1 MPYDSIGVKES
12 TPLSVSRSV
21 LASDYLRI
29 SEGFFRL
36 NRSLVFPDGI
46 NVADASELVKENA
59 VLASDALLYDS
70 ISYKGTIQVNAL
82 DKLVADYI
90 SYTKTYSPILFTLLA
105 YRVRP
110 RYLTLLISDYN
121 IIKDSESYIKMNV
134 VSVSDR
140 IVYDSIISSKATQI
154 NIVDKLIAD
163 TLYAKNE
170 TLLVSDRIA
179 YDSIDYNKAVQVR
192 ASDSLFYDSTSYAK
206 TYSPILFTMLAYRVR
221 PRYLTLSIP
230 DYFIIKDGGSYIK
243 IESVLI
249 PDYKNIYDNIATKNA
264 TLLVL
269 DYILIKDYFDL
280 IKSNNIIVSDS
291 IFYDNIL
298 TKNIALSVSDYKT
311 VSDYGITLSTKQIS
325 VSDYFIIKDS
335 GSYVKIKVVSV
346 SDYNIGYDYRPLA
359 VNRSIVVNDYKT
371 IYDKIIAT
379 KPKTLSAYDKM
390 GYDYVPSMNLSS
402 VHFMSIYPN
411 PSTFSILVSD
421 YGVFYDTATA
431 RRQYKPVV
439 VLDVI
444 GVKDGVSIAKR
455 SVVAYDKLVADS
467 VALNKV

>member
-59 VLASDALLYDS
+59 VLTSDALLYDS
-70 ISYKGTIQVNAL
+70 ISYKGAIQVNAL

-90 SYTKTYSPILFTLLA
+90 SYAKTYSPILFTLLT
-105 YRVRP
+105 RKV
-110 RYLTLLISDYN
+110 
-121 IIKDSESYIKMNV
+121 K
-134 VSVSDR
+134 
-140 IVYDSIISSKATQI
+140 
-154 NIVDKLIAD
+154 
-163 TLYAKNE
+163 
-170 TLLVSDRIA
+170 
-179 YDSIDYNKAVQVR
+179 
-192 ASDSLFYDSTSYAK
+192 
-206 TYSPILFTMLAYRVR
+206 
-221 PRYLTLSIP
+221 PRYLTLSI
-230 DYFIIKDGGSYIK
+230 
-243 IESVLI
+243 
-249 PDYKNIYDNIATKNA
+249 
-264 TLLVL
+264 
-269 DYILIKDYFDL
+269 
-280 IKSNNIIVSDS
+280 
-291 IFYDNIL
+291 
-298 TKNIALSVSDYKT
+298 
-311 VSDYGITLSTKQIS
+311 
-325 VSDYFIIKDS
+325 SDYFIIKDS
-335 GSYVKIKVVSV
+335 GSFIKIKSVVVSDSILYDNMAYTRTYSPILFTILSRRVKPRYLTLSILDYIQLKDSGSYIKIKVVSV

-359 VNRSIVVNDYKT
+359 VNRSIVVNDYKM

-390 GYDYVPSMNLSS
+390 GYDYVPSMNPSN

-431 RRQYKPVV
+431 RRPYKPVV

-455 SVVAYDKLVADS
+455 SVVAYDKIVADS

>member
-29 SEGFFRL
+29 SESFFRL

-59 VLASDALLYDS
+59 VLTSDTLLYDS
-70 ISYKGTIQVNAL
+70 ISYKGAIQVNAL

-110 RYLTLLISDYN
+110 RYLTL
-121 IIKDSESYIKMNV
+121 
-134 VSVSDR
+134 SVSDV
-140 IVYDSIISSKATQI
+140 I
-154 NIVDKLIAD
+154 
-163 TLYAKNE
+163 
-170 TLLVSDRIA
+170 
-179 YDSIDYNKAVQVR
+179 
-192 ASDSLFYDSTSYAK
+192 STSDYVSYTR

-221 PRYLTLSIP
+221 PRYLTLSI
-230 DYFIIKDGGSYIK
+230 
-243 IESVLI
+243 
-249 PDYKNIYDNIATKNA
+249 
-264 TLLVL
+264 
-269 DYILIKDYFDL
+269 
-280 IKSNNIIVSDS
+280 
-291 IFYDNIL
+291 
-298 TKNIALSVSDYKT
+298 SDYKL
-311 VSDYGITLSTKQIS
+311 V
-325 VSDYFIIKDS
+325 
-335 GSYVKIKVVSV
+335 
-346 SDYNIGYDYRPLA
+346 YDYMPTA
-359 VNRSIVVNDYKT
+359 KGKSV
-371 IYDKIIAT
+371 
-379 KPKTLSAYDKM
+379 SAYDKV
-390 GYDYVPSMNLSS
+390 GYDYVPSMNPSS

-411 PSTFSILVSD
+411 PTTYGTLVSD
-421 YGVFYDTATA
+421 YGILYDSAVA
-431 RRQYKPVV
+431 VRPYKPVV

>member
-59 VLASDALLYDS
+59 VLTSDALLYDS
-70 ISYKGTIQVNAL
+70 ISYKGAIQVNAL

-90 SYTKTYSPILFTLLA
+90 SYAKTYSPILFTLLA
-105 YRVRP
+105 YRV
-110 RYLTLLISDYN
+110 
-121 IIKDSESYIKMNV
+121 K
-134 VSVSDR
+134 
-140 IVYDSIISSKATQI
+140 
-154 NIVDKLIAD
+154 
-163 TLYAKNE
+163 
-170 TLLVSDRIA
+170 
-179 YDSIDYNKAVQVR
+179 
-192 ASDSLFYDSTSYAK
+192 
-206 TYSPILFTMLAYRVR
+206 
-221 PRYLTLSIP
+221 PRYLTLSI
-230 DYFIIKDGGSYIK
+230 
-243 IESVLI
+243 
-249 PDYKNIYDNIATKNA
+249 
-264 TLLVL
+264 
-269 DYILIKDYFDL
+269 
-280 IKSNNIIVSDS
+280 
-291 IFYDNIL
+291 
-298 TKNIALSVSDYKT
+298 
-311 VSDYGITLSTKQIS
+311 
-325 VSDYFIIKDS
+325 SDYFIIKDS

-379 KPKTLSAYDKM
+379 KPKTLSAYDKV